1 LIGNSRVPLTLALA
15 CGLMVGPTIA
25 GAAAVQLQPYSVTY
39 AVTAT
44 AKGKTLV
51 TARWRDTLDVIT
63 VAGKQAY
70 RRTQVS
76 LQSNGV
82 SRTWV
87 SVFDTEAFSAIAD
100 TFSTSD
106 GDIFARVF
114 TGSRVTDY
122 TSNGSSRGIL
132 TSSTTEL
139 PPNYSDFN
147 GGQFGLALLELPL
160 APHYQTTLTTFG
172 STDATVQ
179 SVPIEVLRTETLRL
193 GACSLDAIVV
203 RATFSA
209 KYYPDEGDNYMT
221 FWLTKRRPYVAQ
233 LITDAPRSGVTV
245 TYKLDDQRHAC

>member
-1 LIGNSRVPLTLALA
+1 LIGNRGVPLTLALA
-15 CGLMVGPTIA
+15 CGLIVVPTTA
-25 GAAAVQLQPYSVTY
+25 GAAIGLQPYSVTY

-51 TARWRDTLDVIT
+51 TARWRDTLDVIA

-87 SVFDTEAFSAIAD
+87 SVFDPEAFSPIAD

-114 TGSRVTDY
+114 AGSRVTDY
-122 TSNGSSRGIL
+122 ASNGSNRGIL
-132 TSSTTEL
+132 TSSTTVL
-139 PPNYSDFN
+139 PSNYSDFN

-160 APHYQTTLTTFG
+160 TPHYQTTLTTFG
-172 STDATVQ
+172 TTDTTVQ
-179 SVPIEVLRTETLRL
+179 SVPIEVLRTETLSL
-193 GACSLDAIVV
+193 GSCSFDAVVV

-221 FWLTKRRPYVAQ
+221 FWLTKRRPYVVQ
-233 LITDAPRSGVTV
+233 LIADAPRSGLTV
-245 TYKLDDQRHAC
+245 TYRLDDKSHAC